1 MNKNLTSRQSAILQ
15 FIRDQFAVHQA
26 MPTYREI
33 GRAFG
38 IKSPNGVA
46 VNLQALAKKG
56 FIELGE
62 NGKARSIR
70 LVGLKMVIQE
80 EQPVINGQSITAES

>member
-1 MNKNLTSRQSAILQ
+1 MNKILTDRQNEILQ
-15 FIRDQFAVHQA
+15 FIRDQFAQNQA

-33 GRAFG
+33 GAEFG
-38 IKSPNGVA
+38 ITINSVVGHLK
-46 VNLQALAKKG
+46 ALAKKG
-56 FIELGE
+56 AILFGE

-80 EQPVINGQSITAES
+80 ESQQ